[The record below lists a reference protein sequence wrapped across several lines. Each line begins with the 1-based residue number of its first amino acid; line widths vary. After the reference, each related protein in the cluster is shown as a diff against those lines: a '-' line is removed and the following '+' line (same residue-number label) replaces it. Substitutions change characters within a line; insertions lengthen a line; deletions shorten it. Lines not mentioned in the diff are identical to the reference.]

1 MIGRKTATNMGIANS
16 WAEVVTMG
24 IWFFTRLWFGQKF
37 FNLAFSCYLHLLYFK
52 SAAVTGGRNSISQ
65 PSAIPVRC
73 LQF

>member
-1 MIGRKTATNMGIANS
+1 MGIANS

-24 IWFFTRLWFGQKF
+24 ISNFIGLWFGQKY

-65 PSAIPVRC
+65 PSAIPVRW
-73 LQF
+73 QQAERN